1 MPRREAFVVEEKGKG
16 PAPRI
21 LRALILP
28 AILLTVIGLTVAVA
42 VHLAESFLLHDK
54 RFAFLLPPV
63 PGEPSTLGVAGLART
78 HEESVRRIF
87 RTDAGK
93 SVYEIP
99 LAERRQGVESLD
111 WVRQATVARRWPNRI
126 EVYVTERQPA
136 AFVQLSAGHG
146 RFRTSF
152 IDSDGFLMPLT
163 ERDRQRY
170 DLPTL
175 FGVREDQKPADR
187 ALRVRQMQR
196 FYRQVKQLGLTIP
209 EVHLAKLENLKCR
222 VKLGD
227 HSYLLLL
234 GKEDFAYNLD
244 RFQKHLPEIERR
256 MPDAAV
262 LDLRIRE
269 TITASN
275 EETDGE

>member
-1 MPRREAFVVEEKGKG
+1 MPRREAFVMQEKG

-21 LRALILP
+21 LRALVLP
-28 AILLTVIGLTVAVA
+28 AILLTVIGVTVAVA
-42 VHLAESFLLHDK
+42 VHMAESFLLHDQ
-54 RFAFLLPPV
+54 RFTFLLPPV
-63 PGEPSTLGVAGLART
+63 PGEPSTLAVSGLSRT
-78 HEESVRRIF
+78 QEESVRRLF

-99 LAERRQGVESLD
+99 LGDRRLGVESLE
-111 WVRQATVARRWPNRI
+111 WVRQATIARRWPNRI

-136 AFVQLSAGHG
+136 AFVQLPAGRG
-146 RFRTSF
+146 RYRTGF
-152 IDSDGFLMPLT
+152 IDSDGYLMPIT

-196 FYRQVKQLGLTIP
+196 FYRQAAQVGLTIP
-209 EVHLAKLENLKCR
+209 EVHLQRLENLKCR

-227 HSYLLLL
+227 RSYLLLL

-244 RFQKHLPEIERR
+244 RFQKHLPDIERR

-269 TITASN
+269 TITASD
-275 EETDGE
+275 EEKDGE

>member
-1 MPRREAFVVEEKGKG
+1 MPRREAFVVEEKGMG

-21 LRALILP
+21 LRALVLP
-28 AILLTVIGLTVAVA
+28 AILLTVIGVTVAVA
-42 VHLAESFLLHDK
+42 VHMAESFLLHDR

-63 PGEPSTLGVAGLART
+63 PGEPTTLAVAGISRT
-78 HEESVRRIF
+78 QEESVRRLF

-99 LAERRQGVESLD
+99 LDTRRQGVESLD
-111 WVRQATVARRWPNRI
+111 WVRQATIARRWPNRI

-136 AFVQLSAGHG
+136 AFVQLPGG
-146 RFRTSF
+146 RGRYRTSF
-152 IDSDGFLMPLT
+152 IDSDGYLMPIT

-175 FGVREDQKPADR
+175 FGIREDQKPPDR

-196 FYRQVKQLGLTIP
+196 FYRQAAQIGLTIP
-209 EVHLAKLENLKCR
+209 EVHLHRLENLKCR

-227 HSYLLLL
+227 RSYLLLL

-256 MPDAAV
+256 MPGAVV

-269 TITASN
+269 TITASD
-275 EETDGE
+275 EEKDGE

>member
-1 MPRREAFVVEEKGKG
+1 MPRREAFVVEERGKG

-28 AILLTVIGLTVAVA
+28 AILLTVIGVTVAVA
-42 VHLAESFLLHDK
+42 IHLAESFLLHDR
-54 RFAFLLPPV
+54 RFTFLLPPV
-63 PGEPSTLGVAGLART
+63 PGEPSTLAVAGLSRT
-78 HEESVRRIF
+78 HEESIRRVF

-99 LAERRQGVESLD
+99 LTERRRGVESLD
-111 WVRQATVARRWPNRI
+111 WIRHATIARRWPNRI
-126 EVYVTERQPA
+126 EVYVIERQPA
-136 AFVQLSAGHG
+136 AFVQLPAGRG
-146 RFRTSF
+146 RHRTSF
-152 IDSDGFLMPLT
+152 IDADGYLMPIT

-196 FYRQVKQLGLTIP
+196 FYRQVAELGLIIP
-209 EVHLAKLENLKCR
+209 EVHLHRLENLKCR

-227 HSYLLLL
+227 RGYLLLL

-244 RFQKHLPEIERR
+244 RFRKHLPEIERR
-256 MPDAAV
+256 MPDAVV

-269 TITASN
+269 TITASD
-275 EETDGE
+275 EEKDGE